1 MLQVYLVRHG
11 ETQWNA
17 ERRIQGQSDSPLTA
31 HGERQA
37 WQVGERARTLGIT
50 HIITSDLGRTR
61 RTAEIIAEACGCSVI
76 ADVRLR
82 ELDMGVLEKRHID
95 SLSEE
100 EEGWRRQL
108 VNGTPDGRIP
118 QGESMQE
125 LSERMHA
132 ALASCLELPAGSR
145 PLLVS
150 HGIALGCLVSTILG
164 CRRTLSVVCG
174 CATALFRAST
184 ISKAR
189 GWLPAGWWKRR
200 ATSRILTPRNGRAA
214 ALTADR
220 DQILAAQLNRRG
232 LIPAFIFRVEAF
244 NIQPLATRQVQHR
257 HAGAVDGQDEFL
269 QTGTQP
275 FIRKHDILAAL
286 QGHWMGMLQVAVSHL
301 RRQRGGI
308 EYFLLIVFSR
318 LGRGSCSP

>member
-31 HGERQA
+31 HGERSLA
-37 WQVGERARTLGIT
+37 GWRARQNAGD
-50 HIITSDLGRTR
+50 HPYYYQRSGRTR

-76 ADVRLR
+76 ADARLR

-164 CRRTLSVVCG
+164 
-174 CATALFRAST
+174 
-184 ISKAR
+184 
-189 GWLPAGWWKRR
+189 LPAYAERR
-200 ATSRILTPRNGRAA
+200 LRLRNCSISR
-214 ALTADR
+214 
-220 DQILAAQLNRRG
+220 
-232 LIPAFIFRVEAF
+232 
-244 NIQPLATRQVQHR
+244 
-257 HAGAVDGQDEFL
+257 VDYQQSPWLGF
-269 QTGTQP
+269 
-275 FIRKHDILAAL
+275 
-286 QGHWMGMLQVAVSHL
+286 
-301 RRQRGGI
+301 
-308 EYFLLIVFSR
+308 R
-318 LGRGSCSP
+318 LGGGNGGRRLAS